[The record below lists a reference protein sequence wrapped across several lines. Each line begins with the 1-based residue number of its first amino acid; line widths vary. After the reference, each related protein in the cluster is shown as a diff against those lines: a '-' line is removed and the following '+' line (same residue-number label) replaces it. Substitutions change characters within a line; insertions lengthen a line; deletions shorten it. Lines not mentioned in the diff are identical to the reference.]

1 MRVIVLIRSIAPTVI
16 SFLSDRPLPKS
27 TLIIAITA
35 GAVVLP
41 LPTAYLIFRA
51 NSQAAGKCWMDALEL
66 GLRCSSLLV
75 RSSSGRDSTP
85 HVQEA
90 NWEYEQ
96 HFADQGDLIYN

>member
-1 MRVIVLIRSIAPTVI
+1 MI
-16 SFLSDRPLPKS
+16 
-27 TLIIAITA
+27 

-96 HFADQGDLIYN
+96 HFADQGTD

>member
-1 MRVIVLIRSIAPTVI
+1 VCHCFDTKSRHPICYQPKKLLSSEIIKAHTVI
-16 SFLSDRPLPKS
+16 
-27 TLIIAITA
+27 IA

-96 HFADQGDLIYN
+96 HFADQGD